1 MVAGHSDP
9 GKSGKSVFGT
19 SALNE
24 SAAEASS
31 GSPSLGAHGGDGM
44 CRCKINHIG
53 KQHPDARQLL
63 NTFASAGEYSCRSKK
78 SMNGSCP
85 GPTWTRMM

>member
-9 GKSGKSVFGT
+9 GKSVFGT

-24 SAAEASS
+24 SAAEASP

-44 CRCKINHIG
+44 CRS
-53 KQHPDARQLL
+53 KQITL
-63 NTFASAGEYSCRSKK
+63 AS
-78 SMNGSCP
+78 NIHVLVNF
-85 GPTWTRMM
+85 